1 MPVVGLQPNGKSLG
15 NMNGLLVFE
24 RALVTL
30 DSRNT
35 RVSEETERF
44 ATPGRHPKAP
54 LTLLMRFRAG
64 RLRPAGGRS
73 AA

>member
-1 MPVVGLQPNGKSLG
+1 MPAAGLQPNGKSLG

-54 LTLLMRFRAG
+54 LLMRFRAG

>member
-24 RALVTL
+24 RSLVTL
-30 DSRNT
+30 DSRNK
-35 RVSEETERF
+35 RVRGERF